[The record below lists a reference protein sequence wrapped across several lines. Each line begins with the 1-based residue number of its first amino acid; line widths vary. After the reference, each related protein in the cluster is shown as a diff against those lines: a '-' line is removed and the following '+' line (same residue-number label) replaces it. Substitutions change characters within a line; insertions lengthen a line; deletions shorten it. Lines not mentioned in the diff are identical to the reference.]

1 MVRMRA
7 ALSFACVLGLAVP
20 LQAKDAAC
28 PWRLAW
34 ASSQYVAEGDN
45 ALPAETYK
53 DRTLREIVRTTLSG
67 TALRVRLSNA
77 FGTTPLTIG
86 GGSVARSPDN
96 KGAAVEGLHPLTF
109 NGARGVVIPA
119 GAEMLSDPVALA
131 TPAFADIAV
140 SIHYMAAP
148 SVQTGHPGS
157 RATSYLAP
165 GNQVD
170 AAMLTGSATADRW
183 FNLSAIE
190 VRNCGAKPVVVT
202 LGDSITDGRGST
214 TNGNDRWP
222 DVLAR
227 RLNGQAA
234 IINRGI
240 GGNRLLLDGLGP
252 NALARL
258 ERDVLSVP
266 GVTHL
271 IVLEGVND
279 LGTLTRDAPVS
290 AEAHAALVARI
301 IGAMRQMVLR
311 ARAHGLVAI
320 GGTILPYAG
329 SGYYHPDAANEADRK
344 AINDWIKAPGNFD
357 GVVDFDKATLDATTG
372 ELKPEFVPESTTG
385 GPGDKLHPNRAGYL
399 AMGNAIDLDMLMG
412 KKKDA
417 RASR

>member
-1 MVRMRA
+1 MHA
-7 ALSFACVLGLAVP
+7 ALGLASVLALAAP
-20 LQAKDAAC
+20 LQARETTC

-53 DRTLREIVRTTLSG
+53 NRTLREIVRTTLPG

-77 FGTTPLTIG
+77 FGTMPLTIG

-96 KGAAVEGLHPLTF
+96 KSAAVASLRPLTF
-109 NGARGVVIPA
+109 NGARAVTIPA
-119 GAEMLSDPVALA
+119 GADMLSDPVTLA
-131 TPAFADIAV
+131 TPAFTDIAV
-140 SIHYMAAP
+140 SIHYTAAP

-170 AAMLTGSATADRW
+170 APILTDAATADRW

-190 VRNCGAKPVVVT
+190 VQNCGAKPVIVA

-266 GVTHL
+266 GITHL
-271 IVLEGVND
+271 IVLEGIND
-279 LGTLTRDAPVS
+279 LGTSTRDAPMD
-290 AEAHAALVARI
+290 EAGHKALVAQM
-301 IGAMRQMVLR
+301 IGAYRQIVER
-311 ARAHGLVAI
+311 ARAHGIKVI
-320 GGTILPYAG
+320 GGTIMPFMGFAG
-329 SGYYHPDAANEADRK
+329 YHPDAANEADRQ
-344 AINDWIKAPGNFD
+344 AVNTWIRAPGNFD
-357 GVVDFDKATLDATTG
+357 AVVDFDAVMLDPAHPDR
-372 ELKPEFVPESTTG
+372 LNPAYDV
-385 GPGDKLHPNRAGYL
+385 GDHLHPNPAGYK
-399 AMGNAIDLDMLMG
+399 AMGKAVPVKLI
-412 KKKDA
+412 
-417 RASR
+417 RP

>member
-1 MVRMRA
+1 MVSLRTM
-7 ALSFACVLGLAVP
+7 LAVALALGPAAP
-20 LQAKDAAC
+20 LFAKNAAC

-77 FGTTPLTIG
+77 FGTAPLIFDAA
-86 GGSVARSPDN
+86 SIARSPDN
-96 KGAAVEGLHPLTF
+96 KAAAVENPHALTF
-109 NGARGVVIPA
+109 NGARSVTLPA
-119 GAEMLSDPVALA
+119 GADMLSDPVAIA
-131 TPAFADIAV
+131 TPAFADLAV
-140 SIHYMAAP
+140 SLHYATAP

-170 AAMLTGSATADRW
+170 APTLTDARTADRW

-190 VRNCGAKPVVVT
+190 VQACATKPIVVI

-227 RLNGQAA
+227 RLNGRAA
-234 IINRGI
+234 VINRGI

-258 ERDVLSVP
+258 ERDVLAAP

-271 IVLEGVND
+271 IVLEGIND
-279 LGTLTRDAPVS
+279 LGTSTRDAPMD
-290 AEAHAALVARI
+290 EAGHKALVANM
-301 IGAMRQMVLR
+301 IGAYRQIVE
-311 ARAHGLVAI
+311 RAHARGIKVI
-320 GGTILPYAG
+320 GGTIMPFMGFAG
-329 SGYYHPDAANEADRK
+329 YQPDAANEADRQ
-344 AINDWIKAPGNFD
+344 AVNGWIHTPGHFD
-357 GVVDFDKATLDATTG
+357 AVVDFDAVTRDPARLSWLNPAYD
-372 ELKPEFVPESTTG
+372 V
-385 GPGDKLHPNRAGYL
+385 GDHLHPNPTGYK
-399 AMGNAIDLDMLMG
+399 AMGEAVPLELILH
-412 KKKDA
+412 
-417 RASR
+417 